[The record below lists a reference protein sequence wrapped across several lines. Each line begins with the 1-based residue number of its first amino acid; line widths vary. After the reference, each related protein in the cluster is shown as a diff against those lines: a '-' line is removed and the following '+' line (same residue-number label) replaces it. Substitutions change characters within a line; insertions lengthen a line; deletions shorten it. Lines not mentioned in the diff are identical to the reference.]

1 MELQKL
7 ISEKK
12 KSGIGNKR
20 ESVDLTGGNFGE
32 GQPSCY
38 RSIKQPSFGLFFC
51 HLRWLGKL
59 NEASWHENNG
69 CKALE
74 NTFLSAF
81 ENNQN

>member
-38 RSIKQPSFGLFFC
+38 RSIKQPSFGLFFAIFVGWENQTRLTYNC
-51 HLRWLGKL
+51 AHLRSTKERL
-59 NEASWHENNG
+59 
-69 CKALE
+69 
-74 NTFLSAF
+74 TI
-81 ENNQN
+81 

>member
-1 MELQKL
+1 MKIKFDLSALELMELKRL

-38 RSIKQPSFGLFFC
+38 RSIKQPSFGLFFAILVGWENQMRP
-51 HLRWLGKL
+51 HGVKKWL
-59 NEASWHENNG
+59 
-69 CKALE
+69 
-74 NTFLSAF
+74 
-81 ENNQN
+81 